1 LSFLREEWAKW
12 GCGLA
17 AMVVVGVM
25 TGAEEAEKKMNQ
37 RKGNREE
44 KTHAVRRR

>member
-1 LSFLREEWAKW
+1 
-12 GCGLA
+12 
-17 AMVVVGVM
+17 MVVVGVM

-37 RKGNREE
+37 REGNREE

>member
-1 LSFLREEWAKW
+1 
-12 GCGLA
+12 
-17 AMVVVGVM
+17 MVVVGVM